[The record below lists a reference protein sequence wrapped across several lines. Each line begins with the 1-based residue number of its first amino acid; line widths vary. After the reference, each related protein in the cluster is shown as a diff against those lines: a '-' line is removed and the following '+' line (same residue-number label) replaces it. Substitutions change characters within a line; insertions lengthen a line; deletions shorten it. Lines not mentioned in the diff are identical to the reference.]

1 MDTPVIPLASYIDHT
16 LLNPTATRAE
26 IIRLCE
32 EAVECQFA
40 SVCIPPC
47 YVSLAADILN
57 GTSIAPGTVVGFP
70 LGYNTTATKV
80 KEAQAARKDGAQE
93 IDMVINRGWIKD
105 GLYPLVVK
113 EVREVIQ
120 VVPDMIV
127 KVIMELC
134 DLTGSEK
141 REAAVALLET
151 GAHFLKTSTGLGKG
165 GATLEDVHLL
175 AGISRGRMKIKA
187 AGGIRH
193 APEALAFI
201 KAGASRIGTSAGV
214 QIIQEQSLLLKA
226 DS

>member
-1 MDTPVIPLASYIDHT
+1 MDTQAISIASYIDHT
-16 LLNPTATRAE
+16 LLKPTATRAE
-26 IIRLCE
+26 ITQLCK
-32 EAVECQFA
+32 EAIECQFV

-57 GTSIAPGTVVGFP
+57 GTPIATGTVIGFP

-113 EVREVIQ
+113 EVREVMQ

-141 REAAVALLET
+141 REAAAALLET

-165 GATLEDVHLL
+165 GATLGDVHLL
-175 AGISRGRMKIKA
+175 AEISRGRMKIKA

-193 APEALAFI
+193 AAEALAFI

-214 QIIQEQSLLLKA
+214 QIMQEQALSTK
-226 DS
+226 

>member
-1 MDTPVIPLASYIDHT
+1 MHTQAISLASYIDHT
-16 LLNPTATRAE
+16 LLKPTATRAE

-32 EAVECQFA
+32 EAIEYQFA

-47 YVSLAADILN
+47 YASLAADILN
-57 GTSIAPGTVVGFP
+57 GTSVAIGTVVGFP
-70 LGYNTTATKV
+70 LGYNTTAAKV

-93 IDMVINRGWIKD
+93 IDMVINRCWIKD

-113 EVREVIQ
+113 EVQGVMQ
-120 VVPDMIV
+120 VAPDMIV

-141 REAAVALLET
+141 REAAAALLET
-151 GAHFLKTSTGLGKG
+151 GAHFLKTSTGWGKD

-175 AGISRGRMKIKA
+175 AEISRGRMKIKA

-193 APEALAFI
+193 AAEVLVFI
-201 KAGASRIGTSAGV
+201 EAGASRIGTSSGV
-214 QIIQEQSLLLKA
+214 QIMQEHLFSH
-226 DS
+226 

>member
-1 MDTPVIPLASYIDHT
+1 MDKQVISLASYIDHT
-16 LLNPTATRAE
+16 LLNPTVTRAE

-32 EAVECQFA
+32 EAIEYQFA

-57 GTSIAPGTVVGFP
+57 GTSVATGTVVSFP
-70 LGYNTTATKV
+70 LGYNTTAVKV
-80 KEAQAARKDGAQE
+80 KEAETAWKDGAQE

-113 EVREVIQ
+113 EVREVTQ
-120 VVPDMIV
+120 VAPDMIV

-141 REAAVALLET
+141 KEAAAALLET

-165 GATLEDVHLL
+165 GATLEDVRLL
-175 AGISRGRMKIKA
+175 AEISRDRMKIKA
-187 AGGIRH
+187 AGGIHH
-193 APEALAFI
+193 ATEALAFI

-214 QIIQEQSLLLKA
+214 QIMQEYLFSH
-226 DS
+226 

>member
-1 MDTPVIPLASYIDHT
+1 MDKQVISLASYIDHT
-16 LLNPTATRAE
+16 LLKPTATRAE
-26 IIRLCE
+26 IIRLCA
-32 EAVECQFA
+32 EAIEYQFA

-57 GTSIAPGTVVGFP
+57 GTPIATGTVVGFP
-70 LGYNTTATKV
+70 LGYNTTGIKV
-80 KEAQAARKDGAQE
+80 KEAETARKDGARE

-105 GLYPLVVK
+105 GLFPLVVK

-134 DLTGSEK
+134 DLTESEK
-141 REAAVALLET
+141 IEAATALLET

-193 APEALAFI
+193 ASETLAFI

-214 QIIQEQSLLLKA
+214 QIIQEQVLSIK
-226 DS
+226 

>member
-1 MDTPVIPLASYIDHT
+1 MDTQAISIASYIDHT
-16 LLNPTATRAE
+16 LLKPTATRAE
-26 IIRLCE
+26 IIQLCE
-32 EAVECQFA
+32 EAIEYQFA

-57 GTSIAPGTVVGFP
+57 GTSVAIGTVVGFP

-113 EVREVIQ
+113 EVQEVMQ

-134 DLTGSEK
+134 DLTGPEK
-141 REAAVALLET
+141 REAAAALLET

-175 AGISRGRMKIKA
+175 AEISRGRMKIKA

-193 APEALAFI
+193 AAEALAFI

-214 QIIQEQSLLLKA
+214 QIIQEHLFSH
-226 DS
+226 

>member
-1 MDTPVIPLASYIDHT
+1 MDTQAISLASYIDHT
-16 LLNPTATRAE
+16 LLKPTATRAE

-32 EAVECQFA
+32 EAVECRFA

-57 GTSIAPGTVVGFP
+57 GASVAPGTVVGFP
-70 LGYNTTATKV
+70 LGYNTTAV
-80 KEAQAARKDGAQE
+80 KLKEVETARKDGAQE

-113 EVREVIQ
+113 EIQEVMQ

-134 DLTGSEK
+134 DLTGPEK
-141 REAAVALLET
+141 REAAAALLET

-175 AGISRGRMKIKA
+175 AEISRGRMKIKA

-193 APEALAFI
+193 AAEALAFI

-214 QIIQEQSLLLKA
+214 QIMQEQVLSTK
-226 DS
+226 

>member
-1 MDTPVIPLASYIDHT
+1 MDKQVISLASYIDHT
-16 LLNPTATRAE
+16 LLNPTVTRAE

-32 EAVECQFA
+32 EAIEYQFA

-57 GTSIAPGTVVGFP
+57 GTSVATGTVVSFP
-70 LGYNTTATKV
+70 LGYNTTAVKV
-80 KEAQAARKDGAQE
+80 KEAETAWKDGAQE

-113 EVREVIQ
+113 EVREVTQ
-120 VVPDMIV
+120 VAPDMIV

-141 REAAVALLET
+141 KEAAAALLET
-151 GAHFLKTSTGLGKG
+151 GAYFLKTSTGLGKG
-165 GATLEDVHLL
+165 GATLEDVRLL
-175 AGISRGRMKIKA
+175 AEISRDRMKIKA
-187 AGGIRH
+187 AGGIHH
-193 APEALAFI
+193 ATEALAFI

-214 QIIQEQSLLLKA
+214 QIMQEYLFSH
-226 DS
+226 